1 MFPMTVTITDQ
12 AQLNAVLAVLKPPSS
27 ASACAQPVPEATPRS
42 DSAPEK
48 PTAATPP
55 AAGKTQRAAKPAAA
69 QSTTDVMRTPGY
81 AEVAKALTALSKE
94 IGEKYAYDV
103 LASFGV
109 KVLSKIP
116 EELFP
121 KVLEYINGF
130 YIAHERGLPLDA
142 VPSDGEP

>member
-12 AQLNAVLAVLKPPSS
+12 AQLNAVLAVLHPPSS
-27 ASACAQPVPEATPRS
+27 SSTVQPVLDDTPRS
-42 DSAPEK
+42 DSAPSH
-48 PTAATPP
+48 PP
-55 AAGKTQRAAKPAAA
+55 VAPPPSAGKTQRAAKPAAA

-81 AEVAKALTALSKE
+81 AEVANALTALSKE
-94 IGEKYAYDV
+94 LGDKYAYDV

-121 KVLEYINGF
+121 EVLKRIEGF
-130 YIAHERGLPLDA
+130 YIAHELDLPLEA
-142 VPSDGEP
+142 ET

>member
-1 MFPMTVTITDQ
+1 MFPVTVTITDQ
-12 AQLNAVLAVLKPPSS
+12 AQLKAVLAVLKPSRS

-69 QSTTDVMRTPGY
+69 KEATDVMNTPGY
-81 AEVAKALTALSKE
+81 AEVANALTALSKE
-94 IGEKYAYDV
+94 LGGKYAYSV
-103 LASFGV
+103 LESFGV

-121 KVLEYINGF
+121 EVMEHIKGF
-130 YIAHERGLPLDA
+130 YIAHERGLPLEA
-142 VPSDGEP
+142 ET

>member
-12 AQLNAVLAVLKPPSS
+12 AQLNAVLAVLHPPSRCS
-27 ASACAQPVPEATPRS
+27 PAQPVLDDTPRS

-69 QSTTDVMRTPGY
+69 KKATEVMSTPGY
-81 AEVAKALTALSKE
+81 AEVANALTALSKE

-103 LASFGV
+103 LESFGV

>member
-12 AQLNAVLAVLKPPSS
+12 AQLNAVLAVLKPPSRCS
-27 ASACAQPVPEATPRS
+27 PAQPVFDDTPRS

-94 IGEKYAYDV
+94 LGEKYAYDV
-103 LASFGV
+103 LESFGV

-121 KVLEYINGF
+121 KVVERCESYYN
-130 YIAHERGLPLDA
+130 AHDRDWPL
-142 VPSDGEP
+142 DGEP